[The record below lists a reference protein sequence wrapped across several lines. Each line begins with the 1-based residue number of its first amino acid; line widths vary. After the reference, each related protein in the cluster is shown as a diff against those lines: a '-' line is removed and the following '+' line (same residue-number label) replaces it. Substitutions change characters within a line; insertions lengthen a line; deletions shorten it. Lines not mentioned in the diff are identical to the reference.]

1 MCSSSNSWSL
11 AAAHPGSVLPGVPRL
26 TEADREAA
34 QRFVDLVDVQGDR
47 ETDPMSIGRTSL
59 AEALSG
65 DGLPTDID
73 HAASRL
79 SPLAEESVPT
89 VP

>member
-1 MCSSSNSWSL
+1 
-11 AAAHPGSVLPGVPRL
+11 
-26 TEADREAA
+26 
-34 QRFVDLVDVQGDR
+34 
-47 ETDPMSIGRTSL
+47 MSIGRTSL